1 MLAGKKTYITAALL
15 ALATFARSLG
25 WIEPSQYDVIM
36 GLAGAL
42 GLAAL
47 RAGVAKP

>member
-1 MLAGKKTYITAALL
+1 MLEGKKTYITAAVLG
-15 ALATFARSLG
+15 LATFAQSLG
-25 WIEPSQYDVIM
+25 WIDQSQYNTIL

-47 RAGVAKP
+47 RAGVSKP